1 MKLSLKSGLTRE
13 QKLEKISKVTDKEL
27 FITWMIIL
35 FGYFLFV
42 VNWFLIDQVAGNFT
56 FNPDGNDIRAGW
68 SQSFFFKNPGSIAT
82 AATNWTITFFR
93 GVGSFVA
100 GWFIGRLGHR
110 KTVLTMLALMG
121 FSFPFIIVAFPFNG
135 NALVLSQSNLFYEA
149 KGDLISGGS
158 LTKLTALGYSL
169 FIIFRTLLAV
179 GGTALISYTQ
189 PVIAKLST
197 IQKKSALSVVNPFGF
212 NIGAAF
218 SLGLFAYSRTL
229 RMQAQESWYIVCA
242 TFIVII
248 FATFTLYFI
257 FGKET
262 VLPKDKHTKMEPEV
276 TILSTLKDKKILKLC
291 LMYGAWLVAVVWIL
305 TGTYANGVIGAS
317 PFNFIKKGETG
328 GLAWVGNTS
337 RVAFVLGLV
346 GGLFLISPFNKT
358 RYDRSTFLMTQ
369 YSLGILFVI
378 VSFVFGFLG
387 ANKNEGLAAGQI
399 IASFLAGVFLWGLQG
414 TFLLIPHEFKG
425 ASPSKVG
432 TQFGVLWGVGY
443 MIYTLSDILLS
454 VVVNAPGLAGKDFT
468 GQLNPAGITAFVMY
482 VVIAMI
488 FAVVAKILPKS
499 GRIVNGEWVPL
510 TDKWPFMSYNF
521 YKGDIFK

>member
-13 QKLEKISKVTDKEL
+13 QKLEKINKVTDKEL
-27 FITWMIIL
+27 FITWLIIL

-42 VNWFLIDQVAGNFT
+42 VNWFLIDQVAGNFMY
-56 FNPDGNDIRAGW
+56 NPNGEASQTWLGW

-110 KTVLTMLALMG
+110 KTVLTMLTLMG
-121 FSFPFIIVAFPFNG
+121 LSFPFIVIAYPFDGN
-135 NALVLSQSNLFYEA
+135 NALVLSQSSIFYEQR
-149 KGDLISGGS
+149 GDLISNGS

-197 IQKKSALSVVNPFGF
+197 IQKKTVLSVINPFGF

-218 SLGLFAYSRTL
+218 SLGLFAYSASL
-229 RMQAQESWYIVCA
+229 RMEAVKSWYIVCGA
-242 TFIVII
+242 FIVLI
-248 FATFTLYFI
+248 FATFVLYFI

-262 VLPKDKHTKMEPEV
+262 VLPKEKHTKMEPEV
-276 TILSTLKDKKILKLC
+276 TILSTLKDKNVMKMC

-305 TGTYANGVIGAS
+305 TGTYSNGVVGAS
-317 PFNFIKKGETG
+317 PYNKNGELT
-328 GLAWVGNTS
+328 WVANTS

-358 RYDRSTFLMTQ
+358 RYDRSRFLMTQ
-369 YSLGILFVI
+369 YSLGMLFVV
-378 VSFVFGFLG
+378 VSFVLGFLG
-387 ANKNEGLAAGQI
+387 GNKNIGLAVGEV
-399 IASFLAGVFLWGLQG
+399 IASFLAGVFLWGIQG

-454 VVVNAPGLAGKDFT
+454 VVVNAPSLAGKDFSDSV
-468 GQLNPAGITAFVMY
+468 NPAGITAFAMY

-488 FAVVAKILPKS
+488 FAVVAIVLPKS